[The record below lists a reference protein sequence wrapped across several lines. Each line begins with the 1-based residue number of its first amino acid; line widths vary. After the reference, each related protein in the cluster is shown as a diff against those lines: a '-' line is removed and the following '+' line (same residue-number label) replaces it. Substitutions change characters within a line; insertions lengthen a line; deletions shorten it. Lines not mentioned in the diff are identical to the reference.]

1 MSTDISKIRLLVSNW
16 PEHISYDKSN
26 EDVVDYYGKY
36 NNGYT
41 TKKHSFFY
49 GKRNLD
55 IFTYAMAIGKH
66 YNTKRALKSKS
77 ISLPAD
83 SLKENEI
90 WMMIS
95 VVFSEPNVDIKILSD
110 GKEIVKICEQYAN
123 AGIEKLIDMDKNGAD
138 SFTENF
144 QELLSIS

>member
-77 ISLPAD
+77 ISLPCG
-83 SLKENEI
+83 
-90 WMMIS
+90 
-95 VVFSEPNVDIKILSD
+95 FIKR
-110 GKEIVKICEQYAN
+110 K
-123 AGIEKLIDMDKNGAD
+123 
-138 SFTENF
+138 
-144 QELLSIS
+144 

>member
-16 PEHISYDKSN
+16 PEHISYDKSK
-26 EDVVDYYGKY
+26 EDVVNYYDKSQK
-36 NNGYT
+36 GYT
-41 TKKHSFFY
+41 SKKHSFFY
-49 GKRNLD
+49 NKRNLD

-66 YNTKRALKSKS
+66 YNEKLEVKNKSN
-77 ISLPAD
+77 SLPAD